1 MCPMDHRGTKHWQQ
15 TNVDK
20 AADIETIILFGGNIG
35 EFSRKEVEAL
45 KAVVADESFRAIERR
60 NALEKLQRWS
70 DQGSKFAQSALKDLG
85 LGSAAMSN
93 AEFERAIANMRL
105 DDKGKARVRSFGKN
119 FFRFAG
125 SLANPRTA
133 EERMNLEDL
142 AQRSGPEAAASFVA
156 GANDSAIEAINREFT
171 LANPDYFLNEDNF
184 EAIVNCLSLRY
195 LGYDSENYDASEL
208 MNNLFCDG
216 HWTAENLQTA
226 YEELNAAGLL
236 RVAPGKAKPLNGDDR
251 QALSI
256 AAAAITTERDLDCVL
271 NAYLQFSLGEEAP
284 KSWRQVVGQVQ
295 FAGVLFDAVMFAW
308 SHKRADYL
316 PSVGAEAYLKQYLSG
331 RFPSF
336 PLLDAAWERC
346 KSETNGR
353 GNLSPEDALVE
364 EETVHED
371 ATLADINARY
381 TVRN

>member
-1 MCPMDHRGTKHWQQ
+1 MPMDQRGTKHWQQ
-15 TNVDK
+15 ANVDK

-45 KAVVADESFRAIERR
+45 REVVADESFRPIERQ

-105 DDKGKARVRSFGKN
+105 DDKGKARVRSFGKG
-119 FFRFAG
+119 FFRFA
-125 SLANPRTA
+125 SALANPKTQ
-133 EERMNLEDL
+133 EDMLNLADL

-171 LANPDYFLNEDNF
+171 LANPAYFLCDDNF
-184 EAIVNCLSLRY
+184 DAIVNCLSLRY
-195 LGYDSENYDASEL
+195 LGYDSENSDASKL
-208 MNNLFCDG
+208 MNDLFCDG
-216 HWTAENLQTA
+216 HWTAENLQAA
-226 YEELNAAGLL
+226 YEELNAAGALK
-236 RVAPGKAKPLNGDDR
+236 VAPGKAKPIAADDR

-256 AAAAITTERDLDCVL
+256 AAAAITTENDLSRVL
-271 NAYLQFSLGEEAP
+271 NAYLQFSLGDDAP
-284 KSWRQVVGQVQ
+284 RHWKQVVGQVRY
-295 FAGVLFDAVMFAW
+295 AGVLFDAVMFAW

-316 PSVGAEAYLKQYLSG
+316 PSEGAEAYLKQYLSG

-353 GNLSPEDALVE
+353 GNLSPEDSVVE